1 MRILKKYMIL
11 LIFTFLIIIPIL
23 SGCNNNASGEK
34 IERVGMLIENT
45 IHDQNWGN
53 KGYRGLLD
61 IQEEFNMDI
70 YFREGVQTQQQ
81 VNIAVEEFA
90 NEGVQVI
97 IGHSSNFGEFFN
109 RIQASYPDIQFI
121 YVNGGYSA
129 DNLISLNFNSLAM
142 GFFAGMVAG
151 EMTETNHVGIIAAYE
166 WQPEV
171 EGFYEGVLYQN
182 DQVNVDIQ
190 YVYDWD
196 EKDLAVEHYQKMLNQ
211 NMDVIYPAGDAYS
224 VSIVESAMNQGIYS
238 IGYVNDQQ
246 PIGGQS
252 VLTSTVQHIDK
263 LYVYA
268 IEQIQE
274 GELEGGIYNFGFE
287 EEVIT
292 LGPYSEHLS
301 ENFIDYLNELIEE
314 YKETGLLPHQTE
326 K

>member
-1 MRILKKYMIL
+1 MKKILIL
-11 LIFTFLIIIPIL
+11 LTIAFIIIIPIL
-23 SGCNNNASGEK
+23 SSCSYNASGEK

-45 IHDQNWGN
+45 INDQSWGS
-53 KGYRGLLD
+53 KGYRGLLE
-61 IQEEFNMDI
+61 IQDEYNMDV

-90 NEGVQVI
+90 NKGVQVI
-97 IGHSSNFGEFFN
+97 IGHSSTFGEFFN
-109 RIQASYPDIQFI
+109 RLQASYPDIQFI

-151 EMTETNHVGIIAAYE
+151 KMTETNRVGIIAAYE

-182 DQVNVDIQ
+182 EDVNVDIQ

-196 EKDLAVEHYQKMLNQ
+196 EKDLALEHYQKMISQ
-211 NMDVIYPAGDAYS
+211 KTDIIYPAGDAYS
-224 VSIVESAMNQGIYS
+224 VSIVESAMNDGIYS

-246 PIGGQS
+246 PIGSQS
-252 VLTSTVQHIDK
+252 VLTSTVQHVDK
-263 LYVYA
+263 LYLYA
-268 IEQIQE
+268 IEQLLE
-274 GELEGGIYNFGFE
+274 GELEGGIYNFGFK

-292 LGPYSEHLS
+292 MGPYSEHLS
-301 ENFIDYLNELIEE
+301 ESFTDHLNELIEE
-314 YKETGLLPHQTE
+314 YKETGLLPHQI
-326 K
+326 KK

>member
-1 MRILKKYMIL
+1 MKKYFIL
-11 LIFTFLIIIPIL
+11 LIIAFIIPIL
-23 SGCNNNASGEK
+23 SGCNYHANGEK
-34 IERVGMLIENT
+34 IERVGMLIEHT

-53 KGYRGLLD
+53 KGYQGLLD
-61 IQEEFNMDI
+61 IQEEFNMDV

-90 NEGVQVI
+90 NQGVQVI
-97 IGHSSNFGEFFN
+97 IGHSSTYGEFFN
-109 RIQASYPDIQFI
+109 RLQASYPDIQFI

-151 EMTETNHVGIIAAYE
+151 EMTKTNRVGIIAAYE

-182 DQVNVDIQ
+182 EDVNIDIQ

-196 EKDLAVEHYQKMLNQ
+196 EKDLAIEHYQKMLDQ
-211 NMDVIYPAGDAYS
+211 DTDIIYPAGDAYS
-224 VSIVESAMNQGIYS
+224 VPIIESAMNEGIYS
-238 IGYVNDQQ
+238 VGYINDQQ
-246 PIGGQS
+246 SIGGQS
-252 VLTSTVQHIDK
+252 VLTSTIQHIDK

-268 IEQIQE
+268 IEQ
-274 GELEGGIYNFGFE
+274 LEKGNLDGGIYNFGFA

-292 LGPYSEHLS
+292 MGPYSEHLP
-301 ENFIDYLNELIEE
+301 EDFTDQLNELIAD
-314 YKETGLLPHQTE
+314 YKETGLLPHQKE